1 VSSRLWPLSFRRVV
15 RKLPVLKPLL
25 LPMAERLGRLALQR
39 RGVVSRRVAT
49 RLGNLHVYDGRG
61 SGELP
66 TTVLLHGI
74 GSAATPFGPVLEH
87 LRRDVRRVLAP
98 EYPGHGFSDDADV
111 RLTPD
116 ALFESVAAAL
126 DTLVDEPAIVIGN
139 SLGGAVALHYAL
151 ARPSRVR
158 ALVLVSPAGARASD
172 EEWRE
177 IRSTFDIASRADAS
191 AFLRRLYHRPPW
203 FLPLLAHE
211 FPEALGRRAVRD
223 LLETA
228 SNDHALSPD
237 ALGSLVMPVLLVWGA
252 SERLLP
258 ETHLDY
264 FARYLPSHAL
274 IERPEGFGHCP
285 HIDAPAALARR
296 IVAFARSA
304 GVARDVRAA

>member
-1 VSSRLWPLSFRRVV
+1 M
-15 RKLPVLKPLL
+15 LKPIL
-25 LPMAERLGRLALQR
+25 LPAAERIGRFALER
-39 RGVVSRRVAT
+39 RGVMSRRVDT
-49 RLGNLHVYDGRG
+49 CLGSLHVYDARG

-74 GSAATPFGPVLEH
+74 GSAATSFGPVLQE

-98 EYPGHGFSDDADV
+98 DYPGHGFSDGGTGQ
-111 RLTPD
+111 LTPD
-116 ALFESVAAAL
+116 ALFESVAGVL
-126 DTLVDEPAIVIGN
+126 DALVDEPAILIGN
-139 SLGGAVALHYAL
+139 SLGGAVALNYAL

-158 ALVLVSPAGARASD
+158 ALVLVSPAGARVSD

-177 IRSTFDIASRADAS
+177 IKSTFDLASRADAC

-211 FPEALGRRAVRD
+211 LPAALGRRAVRD
-223 LLETA
+223 LLETV
-228 SNDHALSPD
+228 SNDHAPSPE
-237 ALGSLVMPVLLVWGA
+237 ALGSLSMPVLLVWGT

-258 ETHLDY
+258 ETHLEY
-264 FARYLPSHAL
+264 FTRHLPSHAV

-285 HIDAPAALARR
+285 HVDAPAALARR

-304 GVARDVRAA
+304 SVAPGVRAP